1 MARTFLLSGCGSGI
15 GRNTAMALVRRG
27 DRVCAT
33 DINAEALAI
42 LHKEL
47 GAPENLRTELL
58 DVRDPQAWDRLVTA
72 LAADWGRVDVVMNIA
87 GYLKPGYVH
96 EEAAEEV
103 HRHFDINT
111 KGVVFG
117 TQAAA
122 RQMLRQGGGHII
134 NIASLAGIAP
144 VPGLNLYSASKFAV
158 RGYSLSAAMDLA
170 PRGVK
175 LTVICPDAVQTPML
189 DLQLDY
195 EQAAMTFSGNAQPLS
210 AEDITQAILHAL
222 VNAPIEITLP
232 AGRGRIAKL
241 GSAFPGLSGSLLNWL
256 RERGRRQ
263 QQKRLQGG
271 LR

>member
-1 MARTFLLSGCGSGI
+1 MPTKTYLLTGCGSGI

-42 LHKEL
+42 LRKEL
-47 GAPENLRTELL
+47 ASPENLRTELL
-58 DVRDPQAWDRLVTA
+58 DVRDPQAWETLVAA
-72 LAADWGRVDVVMNIA
+72 LAADWGRLDVVMNIA

-96 EEAAEEV
+96 EESAEEV

-122 RQMLRQGGGHII
+122 RQMLRQGGGHIV

-158 RGYSLSAAMDLA
+158 RGYSLSAALDLA

-189 DLQLDY
+189 DLQVDY
-195 EQAAMTFSGNAQPLS
+195 EQAAMTFSGNARALA
-210 AEDITQAILHAL
+210 AEDITRAILNAL
-222 VNAPIEITLP
+222 DKAPIEITLP
-232 AGRGRIAKL
+232 ASRGRIAKL
-241 GSAFPGLSGSLLNWL
+241 GSAFPGLSGSLLKWL
-256 RERGRRQ
+256 QSRGRKRQ
-263 QQKRLQGG
+263 QQRAQA
-271 LR
+271 R

>member
-1 MARTFLLSGCGSGI
+1 MAGKTFLLTGCGSGI

-42 LHKEL
+42 LCKEL
-47 GAPENLRTELL
+47 GTPKNLRTELL
-58 DVRDPQAWDRLVTA
+58 DVRDPQAWEALVGK
-72 LAADWGRVDVVMNIA
+72 LATDWGRVDVVMNIA

-96 EEAAEEV
+96 EESPEEV

-189 DLQLDY
+189 DLQVDY
-195 EQAAMTFSGNAQPLS
+195 EQAAMTFSGNAQALT
-210 AEDITQAILHAL
+210 AEDITRAILQRAL
-222 VNAPIEITLP
+222 VDAPIEITLP
-232 AGRGRIAKL
+232 ASRGRIAKL
-241 GSAFPGLSGSLLNWL
+241 GSAFPGLSGALLKWL
-256 RERGRRQ
+256 RERGRQQ
-263 QQKRLQGG
+263 QQKRAQA
-271 LR
+271 R

>member
-1 MARTFLLSGCGSGI
+1 MAKTYLLTGCGSGI

-33 DINAEALAI
+33 DINADALAI
-42 LHKEL
+42 LRKEL
-47 GAPENLRTELL
+47 AAPDNLRTELL
-58 DVRDPQAWDRLVTA
+58 DVRDPQAWEALVTT
-72 LAADWGRVDVVMNIA
+72 LATDWGRLDVVMNIA

-96 EEAAEEV
+96 EESPEEV

-122 RQMLRQGGGHII
+122 RQMLRQGGGHIV

-170 PRGVK
+170 PRGIK
-175 LTVICPDAVQTPML
+175 LSVICPDAVQTPML
-189 DLQLDY
+189 DLQVDY
-195 EQAAMTFSGNAQPLS
+195 EQAAMTFSGNAQPLT
-210 AEDITQAILHAL
+210 AEDITDAILRAL
-222 VNAPIEITLP
+222 EKAPMEITLP
-232 AGRGRIAKL
+232 ASRGRIAKL
-241 GSAFPGLSGSLLNWL
+241 GSAFPGLSGALLNWL

-263 QQKRLQGG
+263 QQKRVKA
-271 LR
+271 R

>member
-1 MARTFLLSGCGSGI
+1 MSKTYLLSGCGSGI
-15 GRNTAMALVRRG
+15 GRHTAMALVRRG

-42 LHKEL
+42 LRKEL
-47 GAPENLRTELL
+47 ASPENLRTETL
-58 DVRDPQAWDRLVTA
+58 DVRDPQAWDKLVTT
-72 LAADWGRVDVVMNIA
+72 LAADWGRLDVVMNIA

-96 EEAAEEV
+96 EEPAEEV

-189 DLQLDY
+189 DLQVDY
-195 EQAAMTFSGNAQPLS
+195 EQAAMTFSGSAQALT
-210 AEDITQAILHAL
+210 ADDITRAIFHAL
-222 VNAPIEITLP
+222 EKAPIEITLP
-232 AGRGRIAKL
+232 ASRGRIAKL
-241 GSAFPGLSGSLLNWL
+241 GSAFPGLSGALLKWL
-256 RERGRRQ
+256 RERGRKQ
-263 QQKRLQGG
+263 QQKRAKA
-271 LR
+271 R